1 MATHPPAPPGA
12 GVHREESRTQ
22 LMSDHSQ
29 LAKTGAGGA
38 LVIGGTV
45 VTGWW
50 LLAIAASVV
59 LVGALAV
66 RFTFRAGRSASQR

>member
-1 MATHPPAPPGA
+1 
-12 GVHREESRTQ
+12 
-22 LMSDHSQ
+22 MSDHSQ

-50 LLAIAASVV
+50 LLAIALGIV
-59 LVGALAV
+59 LIGAVGV
-66 RFTFRAGRSASQR
+66 RYGFRSGRSASQR